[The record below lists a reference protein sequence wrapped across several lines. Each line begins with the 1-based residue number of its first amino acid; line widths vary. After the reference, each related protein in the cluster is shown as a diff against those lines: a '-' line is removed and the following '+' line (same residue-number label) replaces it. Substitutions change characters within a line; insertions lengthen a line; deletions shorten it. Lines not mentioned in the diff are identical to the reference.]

1 MPRLV
6 DCRRC
11 VFFKSWSEL
20 SYIEKRQAEEWVDK
34 YRPGENPQGYCLQY
48 NRPVT
53 YLVGSCRGFRRK
65 PGPEPRSILEYV
77 KRGEVT

>member
-11 VFFKSWSEL
+11 VFFKPWSEL

-53 YLVGSCRGFRRK
+53 YYRGKCSGFK
-65 PGPEPRSILEYV
+65 PKQTLEPGSILEYIK
-77 KRGEVT
+77 KR